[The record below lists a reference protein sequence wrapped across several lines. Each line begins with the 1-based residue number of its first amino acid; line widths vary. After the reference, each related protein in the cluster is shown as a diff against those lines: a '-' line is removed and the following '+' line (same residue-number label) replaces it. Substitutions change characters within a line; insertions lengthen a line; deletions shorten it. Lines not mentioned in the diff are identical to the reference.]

1 MKADKE
7 KNTGSDMKNNTLTNS
22 HVLFEESIEVSFLS
36 RIEEVIDTW
45 SISGY
50 MSTEEAWEKLEKS
63 LFEKKSNRDLL

>member
-1 MKADKE
+1 
-7 KNTGSDMKNNTLTNS
+7 MKNNTLTNS